1 MKALVVLALVAA
13 TASAEPLP
21 PGSIGLVAGGN
32 SGTGAD
38 AKKLG
43 AGYSF
48 GLQAAWQPM
57 NTDRRVGWAIRWGT
71 FFGNY
76 NLYSGSAARID
87 SSIRTV
93 QMDFTA
99 GLRFRPWDAP
109 ASYIT
114 LRGGAE
120 FFRANEP
127 IEPSTMQRS
136 FVGGITEVGY
146 EHFGGWY
153 LLDVD
158 VRYGLFGSQ
167 PSNVALLVGFSLV
180 GP

>member
-1 MKALVVLALVAA
+1 MRALVVLALVAA
-13 TASAEPLP
+13 TASADPLP
-21 PGSIGLVAGGN
+21 PGSLGIVPVGVA

-38 AKKLG
+38 AKKIG
-43 AGYSF
+43 AAYTF
-48 GLQAAWQPM
+48 GFQAAWQPM
-57 NTDRRVGWAIRWGT
+57 NTDRRLGWAVRWGT
-71 FFGNY
+71 FFGRY
-76 NLYSGSAARID
+76 YGGSAARID
-87 SSIRTV
+87 SVLRTV

-99 GLRFRPWDAP
+99 GLRFRPWDTP
-109 ASYIT
+109 ASYVT

-120 FFRANEP
+120 FFRMNEP
-127 IEPSTMQRS
+127 IPPSMQRA

-158 VRYGLFGSQ
+158 VRYGLLGSE
-167 PSNVALLVGFSLV
+167 PSNVALLIGISLV

>member
-1 MKALVVLALVAA
+1 MRALVVLALVAA
-13 TASAEPLP
+13 TASADPLP
-21 PGSIGLVAGGN
+21 PGAIGAVVGVPA
-32 SGTGAD
+32 GTGAD

-43 AGYSF
+43 VGYTF
-48 GLQAAWQPM
+48 GFQAAWQPM
-57 NTDRRVGWAIRWGT
+57 NTDRRLGWAVRWGT

-76 NLYSGSAARID
+76 YSGSAARID
-87 SSIRTV
+87 SSVRTV

-99 GLRFRPWDAP
+99 GLRFRPWDTP
-109 ASYIT
+109 SSYVT

-127 IEPSTMQRS
+127 LPPLMQRS

-146 EHFGGWY
+146 EHVGGWY

-158 VRYGLFGSQ
+158 VRYGLLGSQ
-167 PSNVALLVGFSLV
+167 PSNVAVLVGFSVV

>member
-1 MKALVVLALVAA
+1 MRALVVLALVAA

-57 NTDRRVGWAIRWGT
+57 NSDSRLGWALRWGT
-71 FFGNY
+71 FFGRY
-76 NLYSGSAARID
+76 YSGSAAQID
-87 SSIRTV
+87 AVLRTV
-93 QMDFTA
+93 QMDFTG
-99 GLRFRPWDAP
+99 GLRVRLWDTP
-109 ASYIT
+109 KNYLT

-120 FFRANEP
+120 FFRSNEP
-127 IEPSTMQRS
+127 LILPMQRS
-136 FVGGITEVGY
+136 FVGGIAEVGY
-146 EHFGGWY
+146 EYFGGWY
-153 LLDVD
+153 LFDVD
-158 VRYGLFGSQ
+158 VRYGLFGSD
-167 PSNVALLVGFSLV
+167 PSNVALLFGFSLT

>member
-1 MKALVVLALVAA
+1 MKGLVVLALVAA
-13 TASAEPLP
+13 TASADPLP
-21 PGSIGLVAGGN
+21 PGSIGAVPLGAA

-43 AGYSF
+43 VGYTF
-48 GLQAAWQPM
+48 GFQAAWQPM
-57 NTDRRVGWAIRWGT
+57 NTDRRLGWAVRWGT

-76 NLYSGSAARID
+76 YSGTAARID
-87 SSIRTV
+87 SSVRTV

-99 GLRFRPWDAP
+99 GLRFRPWNTP
-109 ASYIT
+109 SSYVT

-127 IEPSTMQRS
+127 LPPVMQRS

-146 EHFGGWY
+146 EHYFGTSV
-153 LLDVD
+153 LFDVD

-167 PSNVALLVGFSLV
+167 PSNVAVLFGISLV